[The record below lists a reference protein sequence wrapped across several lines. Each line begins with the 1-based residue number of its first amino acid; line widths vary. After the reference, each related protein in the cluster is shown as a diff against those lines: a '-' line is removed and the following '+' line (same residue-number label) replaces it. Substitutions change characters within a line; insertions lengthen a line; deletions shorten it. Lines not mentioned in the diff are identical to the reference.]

1 MDSTLNF
8 WGILFLSL
16 PIATY
21 LLTVYQTRT
30 RVAKESQADLSR
42 HMFAVEKE
50 IQRLTKKNAERG
62 GSSSLAIQGFLF
74 AVVIFFDYLNGQF
87 SEKTALVATLGWC
100 IYLSAAAWEAG
111 QIKGCRKALEILY
124 QHLIEEDRQV
134 SVSLEKAAKLPPG
147 LFEGLGSITVTDE
160 SSPDKNKPEFTLE
173 PFKLRE
179 FS

>member
-21 LLTVYQTRT
+21 LLTVSRTRT
-30 RVAKESQADLSR
+30 RVAKESRGDLSR

-62 GSSSLAIQGFLF
+62 GTTSLAIQGFLF
-74 AVVIFFDYLNGQF
+74 AVVILSDYLNGQF

-100 IYLSAAAWEAG
+100 IYLSAAAWETG
-111 QIKGCRKALEILY
+111 QVKGCRKALKTLS
-124 QHLIEEDRQV
+124 QQLIEEDRQV
-134 SVSLEKAAKLPPG
+134 SVSLEQAAKLPAG
-147 LFEGLGSITVTDE
+147 LFDGLAYITITDKL
-160 SSPDKNKPEFTLE
+160 SPEKNKPKFTLG
-173 PFKLRE
+173 PFQLR
-179 FS
+179 